1 MNEIWKPIPGYE
13 GDYEVS
19 SYGKVK
25 SLKYGKERIL
35 YQEILTGGYAYVKL
49 CRQNR
54 KKQFRVHRLVAM
66 AFIQNPNPTLLLEVN
81 HKDEN
86 VSNNHVDNLEWI
98 SPSKNKSFGTRNV
111 RISDSKKKT
120 IEKLDPKS
128 GNVVGSF
135 LGAVAAAKSC
145 GLHSASSIRK
155 CCRGAVRFCDGYEWR
170 YAENG

>member
-1 MNEIWKPIPGYE
+1 MNLRDYQTEAIKAIEAQPPGAYLE
-13 GDYEVS
+13 
-19 SYGKVK
+19 
-25 SLKYGKERIL
+25 
-35 YQEILTGGYAYVKL
+35 QMATGLG
-49 CRQNR
+49 
-54 KKQFRVHRLVAM
+54 
-66 AFIQNPNPTLLLEVN
+66 
-81 HKDEN
+81 
-86 VSNNHVDNLEWI
+86 NHVDNLEWI